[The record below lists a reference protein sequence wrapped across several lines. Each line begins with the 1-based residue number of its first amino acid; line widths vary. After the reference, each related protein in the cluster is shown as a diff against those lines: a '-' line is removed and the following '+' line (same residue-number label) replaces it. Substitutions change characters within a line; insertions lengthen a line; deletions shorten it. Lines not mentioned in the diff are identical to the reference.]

1 MYLIKE
7 INCVICGSCQICLCS
22 RGRNR
27 KIQDS
32 KFLKYNEFVI
42 IFFIDD
48 VVIFSKCDFRFFF
61 LHKNTDCMAV
71 SRFKK
76 EKKQTKRPN
85 QNSDPDS

>member
-22 RGRNR
+22 KGRNR

-42 IFFIDD
+42 ISFIDD
-48 VVIFSKCDFRFFF
+48 VVIFSKCDFRFSF
-61 LHKNTDCMAV
+61 T
-71 SRFKK
+71 
-76 EKKQTKRPN
+76 
-85 QNSDPDS
+85 